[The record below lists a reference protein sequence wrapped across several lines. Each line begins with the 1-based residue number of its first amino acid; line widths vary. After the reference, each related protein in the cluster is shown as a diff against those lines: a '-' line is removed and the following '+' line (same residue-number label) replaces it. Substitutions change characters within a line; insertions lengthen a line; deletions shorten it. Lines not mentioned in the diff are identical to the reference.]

1 MLQRALLPFLL
12 LLPQDD
18 EKGFVP
24 VFNGKDLTGLKF
36 QFEAKDVDPS
46 KTFSVKEGTLVCT
59 GSPNG
64 YWYAE
69 GPYRDFTLRFE
80 WRYKRPEGLTDEEK
94 FTGNSGYLLFVTE
107 HKIWPRG
114 IEVQGMNRDVAG
126 IIPIACKEETKS
138 TTDAEARKKARK
150 PVGEWNSME
159 IVAKGG
165 RIEARLN
172 GTLVS
177 TVTEHPF
184 KEGAIGFQSEGAEI
198 HWRNVR
204 IREEKP

>member
-1 MLQRALLPFLL
+1 MLYPAILPFLL
-12 LLPQDD
+12 LAAPQGD

-24 VFNGKDLTGLKF
+24 LFNGKDLSGLKF
-36 QFEAKDVDPS
+36 QFEAKDVDPT
-46 KTFSVKEGTLVCT
+46 KTFSVKDDALVCT
-59 GSPNG
+59 GTPNG
-64 YWYAE
+64 YWYTE
-69 GPYRDFTLRFE
+69 KPYRDFTLRFH

-94 FTGNSGYLLFVTE
+94 FPGNSGYLLFITE
-107 HKIWPRG
+107 HKIWPKS
-114 IEVQGMNRDVAG
+114 IEVQGMNREVAR
-126 IIPIACKEETKS
+126 IIPIECKDETKF
-138 TTDAEARKKARK
+138 TTDAEARKKALK

-172 GTLVS
+172 GTLIS
-177 TVTEHPF
+177 TVTQHPF

-204 IREEKP
+204 IREG